1 MTRAGPTAAEA
12 VVRVALD
19 PATGKFATHQ
29 DTIYS
34 GRFSNLSVTA
44 DGSQMTV
51 DDGSYT
57 FSVIAGSVA
66 DLLAGTVPAGAPL
79 LQASNRVGA
88 LVSPDGSRLL
98 MRRSV
103 PTPKGGDEVRL
114 SVAAFAGGAE
124 TPLTATGTVAGAQ
137 WIDSVTVGVLSV
149 TAAGSRLAR
158 TDVRTDAAAKL
169 GCALVGLGRERPKRG
184 RCSRS
189 WSSAPAKPR

>member
-103 PTPKGGDEVRL
+103 PHRRAATRSGSPSRPLPVARRRRSPRRGLLPARSGSTP
-114 SVAAFAGGAE
+114 
-124 TPLTATGTVAGAQ
+124 
-137 WIDSVTVGVLSV
+137 
-149 TAAGSRLAR
+149 
-158 TDVRTDAAAKL
+158 
-169 GCALVGLGRERPKRG
+169 
-184 RCSRS
+184 SRS
-189 WSSAPAKPR
+189 GCCQ